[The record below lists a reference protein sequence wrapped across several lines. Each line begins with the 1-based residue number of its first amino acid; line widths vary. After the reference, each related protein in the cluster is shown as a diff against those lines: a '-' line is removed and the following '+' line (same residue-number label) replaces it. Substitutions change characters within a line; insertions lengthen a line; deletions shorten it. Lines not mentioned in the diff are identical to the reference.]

1 MSPMHLLTKTLGLLA
16 LVLMLGGAIAA
27 CWGVA
32 LADPFLFLGAYGAIM
47 LSAVLLMI
55 DEYVA
60 TPIVRQ
66 QQGTEFNP
74 WQ

>member
-1 MSPMHLLTKTLGLLA
+1 MRYVIRMSELLA
-16 LVLMLGGAIAA
+16 LVLMVGAFIGA
-27 CWGVA
+27 CWGIA
-32 LADPFLFLGAYGAIM
+32 LADPFLFLGAYGSAM
-47 LSAVLLMI
+47 VSAVLLMLV
-55 DEYVA
+55 EYKL